1 MSDTSNQLPLIFPHY
16 DDLENSFASNT
27 SDGTTPSASVQL
39 QTSAP
44 VVLRAQRSSSYRLS
58 LDKSGAS
65 DGNPGLKGMSMDGG
79 PHQPLSGIPASVD
92 EPVQV
97 EEKEAITAQEIR
109 EGVKNDRLRRA
120 LVSANLANARA
131 GQKW

>member
-1 MSDTSNQLPLIFPHY
+1 LSDTSNQLPLIFPHY

-79 PHQPLSGIPASVD
+79 PYQPSPSTPVSAD
-92 EPVQV
+92 KPVQV
-97 EEKEAITAQEIR
+97 EEKEAVTAQEIR